1 MVDRLHFVASLES
14 VGRSCRL
21 ELVERVAVE
30 TSEGVP
36 DSEEWWV
43 QGKGRPHLLSIVIS
57 RVLLTS
63 VDIYVNNVRVMG
75 ECRQRDVELRLWG
88 WLNGDTL
95 VGKD

>member
-14 VGRSCRL
+14 TGRSRRL
-21 ELVERVAVE
+21 EFVERAAIK
-30 TSEGVP
+30 TSEGIP
-36 DSEEWWV
+36 DGEEWWV
-43 QGKGRPHLLSIVIS
+43 QGKSRSHLLPIVYI

-63 VDIYVNNVRVMG
+63 VDIDVNNVRVMG
-75 ECRQRDVELRLWG
+75 ECRQRNIELRLWG